1 MKVQEFPWWTKE
13 QRQLARELEEFS
25 REVAPLVEETDWRA
39 KLGML
44 DGSLPW
50 DAMYVCKQNRAN
62 ASLLGVEIGL

>member
-1 MKVQEFPWWTKE
+1 MNVEEFPWWTEE
-13 QRQLARELEEFS
+13 QKQLAREVEEFS

-50 DAMYVCKQNRAN
+50 DPIPQKLTKKMV
-62 ASLLGVEIGL
+62 